1 MKNHF
6 WQHIRI
12 RVNSPGASIRFNV
25 DSEKTYKR
33 VKAIRV
39 IYPQAAAEIGSTLGL
54 TCNNKEV
61 FKDDHEVRMLTCGPN
76 VPPNKRFFEF
86 EEVVDAGGS
95 VINGRYTDGAVNPF
109 LTANGQAIS
118 GVLGVNDFMPA
129 NPNPAQQS
137 NPNQVVY
144 PYDVQVQLWLT
155 NDDLPAQPA
164 R

>member
-6 WQHIRI
+6 WQPIRI
-12 RVNSPGASIRFNV
+12 RINSAGASIRFNI
-25 DSEKTYKR
+25 DSDKSFKR
-33 VKAIRV
+33 VKGIWV
-39 IYPQAAAEIGSTLGL
+39 SYPQGAAETGSTLGL
-54 TCNNKEV
+54 SCNNKEV
-61 FKDDHEVRMLTCGPN
+61 FKDDHPVKMLTCGPN
-76 VPPNKRFFEF
+76 VRPNQRFFEF

-95 VINGRYTDGAVNPF
+95 IINGRYTDGAINPY

-129 NPNPAQQS
+129 TPNAAQAA

-144 PYDVQVQLWLT
+144 PHDVLILLWLT
-155 NDDLPAQPA
+155 NDELTAHPV